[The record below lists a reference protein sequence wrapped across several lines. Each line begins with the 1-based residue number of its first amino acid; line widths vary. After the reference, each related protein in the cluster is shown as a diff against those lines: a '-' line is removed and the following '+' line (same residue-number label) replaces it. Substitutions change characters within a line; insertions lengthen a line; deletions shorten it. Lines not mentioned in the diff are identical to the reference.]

1 MVWQTGLMDFN
12 PDTWGTVADWVGGL
26 GTTAAFLAT
35 ALVIYRDAKVR
46 RLAQARKVVYT
57 SERTDTY
64 SLATYALHNEEDG
77 PTPSIRRYTLKNLS
91 DEPIY
96 MAYFYYQSR
105 MKRPTFLAKQ
115 NIVLPGADFV
125 YESDEVFVPLAFFR
139 DNSGVGWIRTIG
151 GAIYPAG
158 GIHRMNQRE
167 LEDELFAQYMRRES
181 IR

>member
-1 MVWQTGLMDFN
+1 MDFN

-64 SLATYALHNEEDG
+64 SLAMVAFHDDEDE
-77 PTPSIRRYTLKNLS
+77 PVPSIRRQVIKNLS

-96 MAYFYYQSR
+96 MAYFYYQDR
-105 MKRPTFLAKQ
+105 HKRPQFLAKQ
-115 NIVLPGADFV
+115 NIVLPGAEFV
-125 YESDEVFVPLAFFR
+125 YESDEARLPLVVFR
-139 DNSGVGWIRTIG
+139 DNSGVGWIRTLG
-151 GAIYPAG
+151 GSVYPAG
-158 GIHRMNQRE
+158 GIHKLNQRQ
-167 LEDELFAQYMRRES
+167 LEDVLFAQYMQRQSVR
-181 IR
+181 